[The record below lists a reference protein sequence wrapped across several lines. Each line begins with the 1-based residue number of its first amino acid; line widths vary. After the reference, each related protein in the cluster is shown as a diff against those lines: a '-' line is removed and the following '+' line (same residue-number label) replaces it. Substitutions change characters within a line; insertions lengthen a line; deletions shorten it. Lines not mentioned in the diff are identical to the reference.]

1 METALSPPKQPK
13 FMKNPNQFRD
23 DFNGDEV
30 LDNNINHTATNSNQ
44 YQKESLN
51 KSINHRN

>member
-44 YQKESLN
+44 YQKDILN